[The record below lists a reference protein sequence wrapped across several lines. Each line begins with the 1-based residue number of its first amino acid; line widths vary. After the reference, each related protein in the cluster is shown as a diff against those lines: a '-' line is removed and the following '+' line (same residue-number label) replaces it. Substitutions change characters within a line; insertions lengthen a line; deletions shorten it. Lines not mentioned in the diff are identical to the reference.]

1 MIQTDAVTTEPRA
14 TGKWRKTTKVNTYRA
29 GQDTFAV
36 YTFTADS
43 GHTAVM
49 QRLVGRRNPYTC
61 IVKKPTGETSHRI
74 SADGDQLTGMEMH
87 LRLPEAKLTVE
98 ERVHQIQQQEN
109 QPDTQGKGQDVL
121 IESSP
126 DSDRLQKA
134 K

>member
-1 MIQTDAVTTEPRA
+1 MTQADTVTTAPRA
-14 TGKWRKTTKVNTYRA
+14 TGKWHKSTKVVTHWV

-43 GHTAVM
+43 GHTAIM
-49 QRLVGRRNPYTC
+49 QRLLGRRNPYTC

-74 SADGDQLTGMEMH
+74 TADGGQLTGMEMH

-109 QPDTQGKGQDVL
+109 QPEDTQ
-121 IESSP
+121 
-126 DSDRLQKA
+126 
-134 K
+134 